1 MRHLGISPP
10 SASLYFFSLLIVI
23 VVVIVVVCFHVPLVV
38 GNNEKTVGAIE
49 MNCVVCGKRSK
60 LKFCSRKCVVKE
72 VFGKK

>member
-1 MRHLGISPP
+1 MGVTPGYLSQGNLR
-10 SASLYFFSLLIVI
+10 ASLFFLVI
-23 VVVIVVVCFHVPLVV
+23 VVVVVVIVV
-38 GNNEKTVGAIE
+38 GNNEKTVESCE